1 MNDDI
6 MNDVTV
12 TGETIT
18 TLRRRVVDKLCKDNL
33 FLVDVIGYAI
43 RKGKIQYQ
51 DILTFN
57 QIELFQW
64 KK

>member
-1 MNDDI
+1 
-6 MNDVTV
+6 MNDVTI
-12 TGETIT
+12 TSDTIT

-43 RKGKIQYQ
+43 RKGKIQSQ
-51 DILTFN
+51 DVLTEE
-57 QIELFQW
+57 QSELFQW